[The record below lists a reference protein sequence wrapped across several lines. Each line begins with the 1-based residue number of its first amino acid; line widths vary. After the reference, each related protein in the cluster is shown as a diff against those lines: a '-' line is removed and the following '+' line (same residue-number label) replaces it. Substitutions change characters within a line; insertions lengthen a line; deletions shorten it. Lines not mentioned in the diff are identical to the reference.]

1 METKKEKER
10 EKKIVKISKVV
21 ERWKEI
27 EEKLATFFFCIYFF
41 LLEGIRLEEMQ
52 NKKKERNK

>member
-1 METKKEKER
+1 M
-10 EKKIVKISKVV
+10 KISKVV

-52 NKKKERNK
+52 NKKRKEINEKKKEN